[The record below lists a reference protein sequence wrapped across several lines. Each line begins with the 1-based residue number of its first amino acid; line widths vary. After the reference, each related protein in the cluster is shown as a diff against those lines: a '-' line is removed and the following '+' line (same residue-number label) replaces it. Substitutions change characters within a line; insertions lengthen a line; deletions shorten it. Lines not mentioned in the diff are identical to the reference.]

1 MNISQTTIRMAAAAI
16 LAASTS
22 IGSAQSTEC
31 MTFPPPAGVTHSG
44 IAALSPDGR
53 SATGY
58 FMGEHIY
65 AFTWNIETGRCDQ
78 VPGLGLGYSYL
89 PGISADGS
97 VVAGFVLPDDSQVN
111 DGYAWHGEACEDM
124 RTPSLDW
131 LPGPRNFITK
141 GLSGDGLTVYGNI
154 SHSGLNGGL
163 GAFLWRPGTGE
174 VVELDLMPQY
184 WGESITLLGSMNSDH
199 SGDRI
204 AGTLVDE
211 YFRSMATIWN
221 RHGVARFLPRAEV
234 FPPYSTAAHGISR
247 NGRYIAGSL
256 SSSGTSYAAIWK
268 EEQFPELF
276 LLGSLTEYSGLTLIA
291 DHGRMGI
298 GWHGQQ
304 VVAWTRENGP
314 ENLVTYLARQG
325 APIPEGWSIHYISSI
340 SSDGSVIAGNL
351 RRSSPTR
358 YLGFIAYTNYQ
369 PCFADFNNDGGVDG
383 RDVEDFFLA
392 WESGD
397 IDGDINQDGGT
408 DGGDVERFFIDW
420 EAGGCGDS

>member
-1 MNISQTTIRMAAAAI
+1 MKTFRSTIRMAGAAL
-16 LAASTS
+16 LAVSPS
-22 IGSAQSTEC
+22 IGSAQPTEC
-31 MTFPPPAGVTHSG
+31 MTFLPPAGVTHSG

-78 VPGLGLGYSYL
+78 NPGPGLGYSYL

-97 VVAGFVLPDDSQVN
+97 VAAGFVLPDDSRVN
-111 DGYAWHGEACEDM
+111 EGYAWHGQSCEDM
-124 RTPSLDW
+124 RSPGLNW
-131 LPGPRNFITK
+131 LPGPRNYITL
-141 GLSGDGLTVYGNI
+141 GMSSDGLTVYGKI

-174 VVELDLMPQY
+174 VVELDLMPEI
-184 WGESITLLGSMNSDH
+184 WGRSITLLGSMNSDYT
-199 SGDRI
+199 GEYI
-204 AGTLVDE
+204 AGTLSDE
-211 YFRSMATIWN
+211 GHLSRAAVWN
-221 RHGVARFLPRAEV
+221 RHGEGRLLPMAEGYWLV
-234 FPPYSTAAHGISR
+234 DTGAHGISR
-247 NGRYIAGSL
+247 NGRYIVGAH
-256 SSSGTSYAAIWK
+256 YNHAAIWK
-268 EEQFPELF
+268 DEQRPELF
-276 LLGSLTEYSGLTLIA
+276 VLGTQSQYSDLTMIA

-314 ENLVTYLARQG
+314 ENLVTYLARHG
-325 APIPEGWSIHYISSI
+325 APIPDDWSIYGVTSI
-340 SSDGSVIAGNL
+340 SADGSVIAGTL

-397 IDGDINQDGGT
+397 IDGDVNQDGGT
-408 DGGDVERFFIDW
+408 DGGDIERFFADW